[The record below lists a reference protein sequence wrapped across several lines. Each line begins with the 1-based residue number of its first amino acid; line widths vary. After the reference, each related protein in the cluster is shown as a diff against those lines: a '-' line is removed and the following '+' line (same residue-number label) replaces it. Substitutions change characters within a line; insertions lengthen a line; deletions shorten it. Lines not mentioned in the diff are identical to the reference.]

1 MARRQKRGQGSRSET
16 PNARVTIK
24 DLARDLGMS
33 TATVSRAFYEDTT
46 IADETR
52 QAVLSRAAELG
63 YQANPFA
70 RSLATRRTKIVGV
83 VAADLTNPFY
93 PEVLTKLTDRLQS
106 IDLNVMLITAGLR
119 TSMDDALKLLLQYQP
134 DVIVLLAATLSS
146 EAAAACRRA
155 GTPLIFFNR
164 HPAEDNSVA
173 VACDN
178 IEGGRAAAAHLLGL
192 GHRRVAYVAG
202 RPDVSTTVERWEGF
216 RAVCE
221 ERGLDAP
228 VYQEAGTFSYEAGYA
243 AAMRLLRGRNW
254 PRAIFCGNDI
264 LAIGFMDAA
273 RREFGL
279 DIPRDLSVI
288 GFDDIAMASWPS
300 HALTTIRQPVDEM
313 LDLVADFVQ
322 SPVHPGYPKLTRLKG
337 TLIKRAT
344 TGPRRRAPA
353 RQSAHRVS
361 A

>member
-1 MARRQKRGQGSRSET
+1 M
-16 PNARVTIK
+16 PNRRVTLK

-33 TATVSRAFYEDTT
+33 TATVSRAFYEHAA

-52 QAVLSRAAELG
+52 QIVLTRAVELG

-70 RSLATRRTKIVGV
+70 RSLITRRTKIVGV

-93 PEVLTKLTDRLQS
+93 PEVLTKLTDRLQA
-106 IDLNVMLITAGLR
+106 IDLNVMLITAGPT
-119 TSMDDALKLLLQYQP
+119 TSIDEALKLLLQYRP
-134 DVIVLLAATLSS
+134 DVMVLLAATLSS

-155 GTPLIFFNR
+155 ETPLIFFNR
-164 HPAEDNSVA
+164 HPAEDNSLA
-173 VACDN
+173 VVCDN
-178 IEGGRAAAAHLLGL
+178 IEGGRTAASHLLGL

-216 RAVCE
+216 RKVCKQ
-221 ERGLDAP
+221 RGLDAP
-228 VYQEAGTFSYEAGYA
+228 VYLEAGAFTYEAGYR
-243 AAMRLLRGRNW
+243 AAMRLLRGRS
-254 PRAIFCGNDI
+254 PPKAIFCGNDI

-300 HALTTIRQPVDEM
+300 HALTTIRQPVHQM
-313 LDLVADFVQ
+313 LDLVVAFVQ
-322 SPVHPGYPKLTRLKG
+322 SPVHRGHPKVTRIQG
-337 TLIKRAT
+337 TLIERAT
-344 TGPRRRAPA
+344 TGPRRRAAARPA
-353 RQSAHRVS
+353 PARVS

>member
-1 MARRQKRGQGSRSET
+1 MARDLKRRRNSSPGT
-16 PNARVTIK
+16 PNARVTLK
-24 DLARDLGMS
+24 DLARDLGVS
-33 TATVSRAFYEDTT
+33 TATVSRAFYEHTT

-52 QAVLSRAAELG
+52 QTVLTRAAELG

-70 RSLATRRTKIVGV
+70 RSLITRRTKIVGV

-93 PEVLTKLTDRLQS
+93 PEVLTRLTDRLQA
-106 IDLNVMLITAGLR
+106 IDFNVMLITAGPA
-119 TSMDDALKLLLQYQP
+119 TSMDDALRLLLPYRP
-134 DVIVLLAATLSS
+134 DVTVLLAATLSS
-146 EAAAACRRA
+146 EGAAACRRA

-164 HPAEDNSVA
+164 HPADDNSVA

-178 IEGGRAAAAHLLGL
+178 IEGGRVAASHLLGF

-216 RAVCE
+216 CAVFE
-221 ERGLDAP
+221 ERGLEAP
-228 VYQEAGTFSYEAGYA
+228 VYEKADTFTYEAGYGA
-243 AAMRLLRGRNW
+243 AKRLLRGRSA
-254 PRAIFCGNDI
+254 PKAVFCGNDI

-273 RREFGL
+273 RREFGF

-300 HALTTIRQPVDEM
+300 HALTTIRQPVDQM
-313 LDLVADFVQ
+313 LDRVVDFVQ
-322 SPVHPGYPKLTRLKG
+322 APIHKGYPKLIRLQG
-337 TLIKRAT
+337 TLIQRAT
-344 TGPRRRAPA
+344 TGPRRRTAA
-353 RQSAHRVS
+353 RPVSARVS